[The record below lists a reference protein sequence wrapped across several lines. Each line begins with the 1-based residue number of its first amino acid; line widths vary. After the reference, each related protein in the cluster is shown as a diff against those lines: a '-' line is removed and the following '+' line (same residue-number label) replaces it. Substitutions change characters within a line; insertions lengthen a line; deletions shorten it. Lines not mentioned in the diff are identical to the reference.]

1 MQAAIDMAGEQLSIG
16 QQVWA
21 ENAMHLF
28 PQGSFRAE
36 VIEGHRPAQ
45 VVMVWLRQLPTA
57 AQPYVGEEGGWVTEW
72 PAKDILGR

>member
-1 MQAAIDMAGEQLSIG
+1 MATVDMTGEQLILG

-21 ENAMHLF
+21 ENAGHLF
-28 PQGSFRAE
+28 TQGSFRAE
-36 VIEGHRPAQ
+36 VIKGHRPAQ
-45 VVMVWLRQLPTA
+45 SGMVWLRQLPTV